1 MIKREIRL
9 PIQRNCYFSRTVIEM
24 DNDEFDLLNKKIKIA
39 KEKNKIFRHQR
50 NEINPM
56 FENNYYMGGMNYND
70 DINNRKF
77 IDLDYENNNT
87 QNFLNNI
94 DISKSNNNQRTFM
107 NRGDLNNYMNNRLV
121 SPSILINRHINRNM
135 QNKKNFPKRLTDI
148 PLSPYLLNKYNMIQ
162 KPLNKSNSA
171 INLFNNNNN
180 SNKKS
185 NNKFPSITNNH
196 NSLKSG
202 NSNMYSQNIQNDSNY
217 NFSKTNPIF
226 NFNPKNNNN
235 VFIPIIKNRPIEGI
249 KSANN
254 QKIENSNFKSI
265 DLPSPVSVDIPNKI
279 TLDMKNFHN
288 AKKFHVGD
296 KGYGRHYGNE
306 KDCPVCQ
313 SVSMKSNYNMKNFH
327 HYHDFIKQRD
337 QNTIKMNKQQ
347 FLHELK
353 QPHTKSQKREADIM
367 REIKQ
372 FINYTRK
379 TENIGNIDPNDASII
394 NAYFGV

>member
-1 MIKREIRL
+1 
-9 PIQRNCYFSRTVIEM
+9 M
-24 DNDEFDLLNKKIKIA
+24 DSDEFDLLNKKIKIA

-56 FENNYYMGGMNYND
+56 FENNYYKWGNNYND

-135 QNKKNFPKRLTDI
+135 QNKKNYPKRLTDI
-148 PLSPYLLNKYNMIQ
+148 PLSPYLLNKYNMMQ

-202 NSNMYSQNIQNDSNY
+202 NSNIYSQNIPNDSNF

-254 QKIENSNFKSI
+254 QKLENSNFKSI

-279 TLDMKNFHN
+279 TLDMKNYPN

-296 KGYGRHYGNE
+296 KGYGRHYGSE

-379 TENIGNIDPNDASII
+379 TENIGNIDPKDASII

>member
-1 MIKREIRL
+1 
-9 PIQRNCYFSRTVIEM
+9 
-24 DNDEFDLLNKKIKIA
+24 
-39 KEKNKIFRHQR
+39 
-50 NEINPM
+50 
-56 FENNYYMGGMNYND
+56 
-70 DINNRKF
+70 
-77 IDLDYENNNT
+77 
-87 QNFLNNI
+87 
-94 DISKSNNNQRTFM
+94 M

-135 QNKKNFPKRLTDI
+135 QNKNTNYPKRLTDI
-148 PLSPYLLNKYNMIQ
+148 PLSPYLLNKYNMLP

-171 INLFNNNNN
+171 INLFNN

-202 NSNMYSQNIQNDSNY
+202 NSNVYNPNIPNDPNN
-217 NFSKTNPIF
+217 NFFKTNPIF
-226 NFNPKNNNN
+226 NFNPKNN
-235 VFIPIIKNRPIEGI
+235 VFIPVIKNRPYEGI
-249 KSANN
+249 KSANIQN
-254 QKIENSNFKSI
+254 VQNSNFKSI

-353 QPHTKSQKREADIM
+353 QPNTKSQKREADIM

-379 TENIGNIDPNDASII
+379 NENIGNNDPNDASII